1 MIYILEDDAS
11 IEKLITYTLN
21 KEGME
26 PQGFDM
32 PSKFYKAL
40 EEKIPDLI
48 LLDIMLPEEDGL
60 TVLKTLKKDIR
71 YKDIPVIMLTARSSE
86 FDKVTGLDSGADDY
100 VAKPF
105 GMMELISRIRAV
117 LRRYQKSNDEGYEYK
132 GLYISKDKHVV
143 KYKDEE
149 ITLTRKEFDMLYLL
163 MSREGMV
170 FTCDELLNQ
179 VWGYEYDDSNRT
191 VDVHIRT
198 LRSKLKDAG
207 NYIETIRGVGYRI
220 GG

>member
-1 MIYILEDDAS
+1 M
-11 IEKLITYTLN
+11 
-21 KEGME
+21 
-26 PQGFDM
+26 
-32 PSKFYKAL
+32 
-40 EEKIPDLI
+40 
-48 LLDIMLPEEDGL
+48 
-60 TVLKTLKKDIR
+60 
-71 YKDIPVIMLTARSSE
+71 
-86 FDKVTGLDSGADDY
+86 
-100 VAKPF
+100 
-105 GMMELISRIRAV
+105 
-117 LRRYQKSNDEGYEYK
+117 
-132 GLYISKDKHVV
+132 

-170 FTCDELLNQ
+170 FTRDELLNQ

-207 NYIETIRGVGYRI
+207 NYIETVRGVGYRI

>member
-1 MIYILEDDAS
+1 M
-11 IEKLITYTLN
+11 
-21 KEGME
+21 
-26 PQGFDM
+26 
-32 PSKFYKAL
+32 
-40 EEKIPDLI
+40 
-48 LLDIMLPEEDGL
+48 
-60 TVLKTLKKDIR
+60 
-71 YKDIPVIMLTARSSE
+71 IMLTARSSE

-132 GLYISKDKHVV
+132 GLYISKDKHLV

-170 FTCDELLNQ
+170 FTRDELLNQ